1 MPVTGLAIVLLV
13 IIILIGIILFRPI
26 VYSFEVV
33 ARKPYKVEIYI
44 EWWGKMFLVHFKY
57 EQGTPFFQEVYI
69 LRKAKLGAV
78 RDYEDWLARR
88 VEEETAD
95 ADDEVE
101 ESYETLNDRL
111 PNAGVA
117 TDLEPPRPLT
127 EEELAKSEEIAKSAD
142 TVAEEAIG
150 SVRFD
155 KDGTIC
161 EEDAKRIAEG
171 KAKEE
176 AEDAAKAEQT
186 STDETAGDTTK
197 EDNQKAE
204 KTTDPHKRWW
214 LKHVTNGAL
223 YEKLLLLMKRSY
235 NHSKPRELRIEGE
248 FGNGDPYNM
257 GLIAAGLYS
266 IWPSKMS
273 EVELNYTERVF
284 VGSFL
289 MKGRIYPGVM
299 AWYGALFALSKP
311 MRDLTV
317 DVIKAGLRYRK
328 QKKAAE
334 KAAATNASH
343 KVAEK
348 SA

>member
-1 MPVTGLAIVLLV
+1 MLPVTGLAIVLLV

-33 ARKPYKVEIYI
+33 ARKPYKAEIYI

-57 EQGTPFFQEVYI
+57 EHGTPFFQEVYI
-69 LRKAKLGAV
+69 MRKAKLGAV

-88 VEEETAD
+88 VEEATAD
-95 ADDEVE
+95 AHDDMDEL
-101 ESYETLNDRL
+101 YETLNDRL
-111 PNAGVA
+111 PNADVA

-127 EEELAKSEEIAKSAD
+127 EEELAHSSEV
-142 TVAEEAIG
+142 TGQTEETID

-155 KDGTIC
+155 RDGTLC
-161 EEDAKRIAEG
+161 EEDAKRVAEG
-171 KAKEE
+171 KAKE
-176 AEDAAKAEQT
+176 AEEVKKAKAEEDSQT
-186 STDETAGDTTK
+186 TGE
-197 EDNQKAE
+197 EDGKGADKA
-204 KTTDPHKRWW
+204 KVDDPHKRWW

-235 NHSKPRELRIEGE
+235 NHSKPRELRIEGQ

-257 GLIAAGLYS
+257 GLIAACLYS

-289 MKGRIYPGVM
+289 MKGHIYPGVM
-299 AWYGALFALSKP
+299 AWYGTLFALSKP
-311 MRDLTV
+311 MRDLTI
-317 DVIKAGLRYRK
+317 DVIKAILRQRK
-328 QKKAAE
+328 QKKAA
-334 KAAATNASH
+334 A
-343 KVAEK
+343 KVAEAK
-348 SA
+348 ATETAA

>member
-1 MPVTGLAIVLLV
+1 MLPVTVLAIVLLV

-33 ARKPYKVEIYI
+33 ARKPYKAEIYV

-88 VEEETAD
+88 VEEATAD
-95 ADDEVE
+95 ETDE

-111 PNAGVA
+111 PNAGVD
-117 TDLEPPRPLT
+117 TTPLEPPRPLT
-127 EEELAKSEEIAKSAD
+127 EEELAKASESTEQRED
-142 TVAEEAIG
+142 TIDTL
-150 SVRFD
+150 RFD
-155 KDGTIC
+155 ADGKLC
-161 EEDAKRIAEG
+161 EEDAKRVAEL

-176 AEDAAKAEQT
+176 AEEAEKATANGAKDQE
-186 STDETAGDTTK
+186 STDSDEATK
-197 EDNQKAE
+197 AQA
-204 KTTDPHKRWW
+204 DPHKRWW

-223 YEKLLLLMKRSY
+223 YEKLLLLVKRSY
-235 NHSKPRELRIEGE
+235 NHSKPRELRIEGL
-248 FGNGDPYNM
+248 FGNGDPYSM
-257 GLIAAGLYS
+257 GIIAAALYS

-273 EVELNYTERVF
+273 EVQLDYTERSF

-299 AWYGALFALSKP
+299 AWYGFLFAISKP
-311 MRDLTV
+311 VRDLGI
-317 DVIKAGLRYRK
+317 DVVKAGLRHRK
-328 QKKAAE
+328 AKKAAE
-334 KAAATNASH
+334 KAASLG
-343 KVAEK
+343 AEK
-348 SA
+348 TA